1 MRDLYKRLGVGED
14 SSPEEIRA
22 ALPAADADTRAAAEM
37 ILLHPGRRAVYDR
50 NRKVL
55 ATVGHLRSRLGL
67 NLTGSWPRSRFG
79 DFTVAPEPP
88 AVPLPPRGRRVDPM
102 AVLRAFGGGRGRNR
116 SGERSPPRRPWF
128 VRAGVAVAVGVVVL
142 LVLVAA
148 ALAWLR
154 AGL

>member
-22 ALPAADADTRAAAEM
+22 ALPAADADTRAAAET
-37 ILLHPGRRAVYDR
+37 ILLHPGRRTVYDR

-79 DFTVAPEPP
+79 DFTVAPESP

-102 AVLRAFGGGRGRNR
+102 AVLRAFGGGRGRPA
-116 SGERSPPRRPWF
+116 GEGGPQRPWF
-128 VRAGVAVAVGVVVL
+128 VRAGVAVAVGLVVL

-154 AGL
+154 AGG